1 MKIEYG
7 KKLSALYGASML
19 SMALGFLISIFNSRV
34 LGPENFGDY
43 KFIETAARFIASL
56 VTVGF
61 FISLTRLI
69 AINNNASKERK
80 FIGLFTII
88 FGIASAIGIITF
100 LIFSFVEPYF
110 FNNGVEVL
118 IRRYF
123 FIVMVIIGQTALAEI
138 LKGLHKIY
146 TLSILSFLPLLIY
159 LLLIYTIH
167 QFYPVNIDLVLLVY
181 YGVLLVFIS
190 AILIGLKPNLRF
202 EKKLVKELY
211 KENKFNGK
219 PIYYGSLAGVATTHI
234 AGLSISYFMDNTQVG
249 FFMLSLTICSPL
261 LVIPS
266 VLGTIYF
273 KQFVGMNTIPAKVF
287 YFSVLCTLAA
297 LLVFYALIDFVV
309 VTFYTESYLP
319 VSRISKFLILSFVF
333 HGLGDLINR
342 FLGAKGKGKLLRNAA
357 FLVGIVNVLGYT
369 LLIKFFNINGA
380 IATKILASCLYL
392 AIMFYYYFNFVKRIK
407 NV

>member
-1 MKIEYG
+1 MKIDYG

-69 AINNNASKERK
+69 AINKSAGKEKK

-88 FGIASAIGIITF
+88 FGIASAIGITTF
-100 LIFSFVEPYF
+100 IIFSFVEPYF
-110 FNNGVEVL
+110 FNNGVEIL

-123 FIVMVIIGQTALAEI
+123 FIVLVIIGQTALAEI

-190 AILIGLKPNLRF
+190 AIIIGLKPNFKF
-202 EKKLVKELY
+202 EKKLVNELFE
-211 KENKFNGK
+211 ENKFNGK

-273 KQFVGMNTIPAKVF
+273 KQFVGMNAIPAKVF
-287 YFSVLCTLAA
+287 YFSVLCTLLA
-297 LLVFYALIDFVV
+297 LLAFYLLIDFVI

-357 FLVGIVNVLGYT
+357 FLVGAINVLGYT

-392 AIMFYYYFNFVKRIK
+392 AVMLYYYFNFVKRSA